1 MYYAAVSILE
11 SHGYSSARS
20 EPLDMLFFY
29 NEINP
34 AANASDDSGSSSHVY
49 VAVAVGVVIAIALGA
64 SLVFLLIRHRRL
76 QRSFVNFANTH
87 WSGNSGGVTFS
98 DQDQTLGKKTI
109 SAVKLDCS
117 SSVLN
122 CAVVEEEDSPVIRGF
137 SDDEPL
143 VIA

>member
-20 EPLDMLFFY
+20 EPLDMLFVF

-34 AANASDDSGSSSHVY
+34 AANASNDSAGSSHVY

-64 SLVFLLIRHRRL
+64 SLILLLVRHRRL

-87 WSGNSGGVTFS
+87 WSGNGGGITFS
-98 DQDQTLGKKTI
+98 DQDQTLGSATTAKK
-109 SAVKLDCS
+109 K
-117 SSVLN
+117 
-122 CAVVEEEDSPVIRGF
+122 
-137 SDDEPL
+137 
-143 VIA
+143 